1 MGLPTLPILSL
12 ARQPQDSCL
21 TVLRLGITSGPLAR
35 FQCGACGGAARDDP
49 FDALRHPLLLGVVPA
64 IRRGSPAALMK
75 TSSII
80 RGRWLITVLGMAC
93 SSDPTGPDL
102 GVEPAGDPT
111 VEEVIPNSGFR
122 GTTLDIRVIGSGYD
136 DGTEVSFEE
145 EGNPTDGIVT
155 NSTEFVSEEELVA
168 NITIAED
175 AEPGAYD
182 VVVLTTVRKRGIGL
196 EAFIVST
203 VVVGTLPGGVHSTAT
218 DVNDDGEVVGFVQ
231 IGFDGEP
238 GFDGQH
244 ATYWFGGTLED
255 LGRGQ
260 AFGIS
265 EDCAVGSCRVVGFQ
279 ERAPVVWQRE
289 EGSWTSV
296 VLTTE
301 SGRGFAWAINDR
313 GDRIVGSSGGPVVWT
328 ETDGVWTLSR
338 LPGEGGIAS
347 AINDIGQVAGTD
359 IAGRAIVWD
368 PAGTG
373 WTVHELEPLPGD
385 ITAMVNGI
393 NNAGDVVGF
402 SGDFQSERAV
412 LWRKTAIGWGEP
424 VDLVPP
430 EIIGVTSSNAVDIN
444 EKGEIVGTFRDERL
458 ALGIGS
464 KGFLW
469 APGIGLVGDLGIFE
483 GRGTIALAINERN
496 QIAGGNT
503 ELALLWTFSIE

>member
-1 MGLPTLPILSL
+1 
-12 ARQPQDSCL
+12 
-21 TVLRLGITSGPLAR
+21 
-35 FQCGACGGAARDDP
+35 
-49 FDALRHPLLLGVVPA
+49 
-64 IRRGSPAALMK
+64 MK

-155 NSTEFVSEEELVA
+155 NSTEFVSEGELVA

-218 DVNDDGEVVGFVQ
+218 DVNDNGEVVGFVQ
-231 IGFDGEP
+231 IGFPGEP

-255 LGRGQ
+255 LSRGQ

-265 EDCAVGSCRVVGFQ
+265 EDCAVGSCRVVGFR
-279 ERAPVVWQRE
+279 ERAPVVWQKE
-289 EGSWTSV
+289 EGTWTSV
-296 VLTTE
+296 VLPTE
-301 SGRGFAWAINDR
+301 SGSGLARAINDR
-313 GDRIVGSSGGPVVWT
+313 GAHDALAAEACDYVMPDLMRIGGVSGWLRAAPVAAAAGIQVSTHLYPEVAAHLMRVT
-328 ETDGVWTLSR
+328 ETAHWLEWQDWADPILKEPFVVKNSCLEIPD
-338 LPGEGGIAS
+338 LPGTGIEWDEA
-347 AINDIGQVAGTD
+347 AVA
-359 IAGRAIVWD
+359 RY
-368 PAGTG
+368 
-373 WTVHELEPLPGD
+373 
-385 ITAMVNGI
+385 
-393 NNAGDVVGF
+393 
-402 SGDFQSERAV
+402 RY
-412 LWRKTAIGWGEP
+412 
-424 VDLVPP
+424 
-430 EIIGVTSSNAVDIN
+430 
-444 EKGEIVGTFRDERL
+444 
-458 ALGIGS
+458 
-464 KGFLW
+464 
-469 APGIGLVGDLGIFE
+469 
-483 GRGTIALAINERN
+483 
-496 QIAGGNT
+496 
-503 ELALLWTFSIE
+503 